1 MSLCKVFIA
10 NVGGII
16 FNQFTLHHTSTEC
29 VCVLPVF
36 KFIRGSVKLKVD
48 SKECEMNKPVIC
60 KMELFL
66 WNVEL
71 MQFHCSCKVQSGRDF
86 SLYFQELK
94 SMEDPGNFLTCLK
107 KLRSILSA
115 QNKNFRCD
123 GQLIVTA
130 PIWAIKLPYTAV
142 TILPFCF
149 CLFAIVRV
157 CLHQNKKIQKSNFF
171 KIYQATLIQ
180 WDSCFAVKLVPLG
193 SISYLHPVLYCHQKT
208 A

>member
-10 NVGGII
+10 NIGGII
-16 FNQFTLHHTSTEC
+16 FTQFTVHHTSTQC

-86 SLYFQELK
+86 PLLPLVFSRTVK

-115 QNKNFRCD
+115 
-123 GQLIVTA
+123 
-130 PIWAIKLPYTAV
+130 
-142 TILPFCF
+142 
-149 CLFAIVRV
+149 
-157 CLHQNKKIQKSNFF
+157 
-171 KIYQATLIQ
+171 
-180 WDSCFAVKLVPLG
+180 
-193 SISYLHPVLYCHQKT
+193 
-208 A
+208 